1 MNIRYHPEALKEMV
15 EAAIFYE
22 EHQEG
27 LGSRFLDIIEDAF
40 TKIAAHPTIWLADLQ
55 GRRKYRIKRFPYLLI
70 YTISEDAIYILA
82 VAHTSRKPN
91 YWRVRDSV

>member
-1 MNIRYHPEALKEMV
+1 MNIHYHPEALKEMV

-22 EHQEG
+22 EHQEE
-27 LGSRFLDIIEDAF
+27 LGSRFLDAIEDSL
-40 TKIAAHPTIWLADLQ
+40 TKITIHPTIWRADQQ

-70 YTISEDAIYILA
+70 YTISQETIYILA

-91 YWRVRDSV
+91 YWRVRDSI